1 MGERHGVDHTTLC
14 KAHPPAPQYVLD
26 CDDVTAF
33 VGEVVELWTVLE
45 SWPTGGSILS
55 RMS

>member
-26 CDDVTAF
+26 CDDVIVF
-33 VGEVVELWTVLE
+33 VGEVIEIE
-45 SWPTGGSILS
+45 
-55 RMS
+55 